1 MTAPNSILV
10 VTADPGRRSRA
21 ESALADLGRLVFADR
36 LGAALQEVGLD
47 QAQIAVVDS
56 ELPGEQ
62 SVIDI
67 LSALGEPGRAIVWV
81 ATPRSDLL
89 DYGGYI
95 QVPHSAADRI
105 LADACRW
112 LLKTRPSRDPS
123 AGSSGSGE
131 LDRVLD
137 VVARVR
143 HDLNNP
149 LTAILAETQLLL
161 MDDHQLTEEQARSL
175 RSVEEMAQ
183 RMREMVKD
191 LRQLKRD

>member
-10 VTADPGRRSRA
+10 VTADPARRSRA

-47 QAQIAVVDS
+47 QAQIAVLDS

-95 QVPHSAADRI
+95 QIPHSGADRI

-112 LLKTRPSRDPS
+112 LLKTRTSRDPS

-161 MDDHQLTEEQARSL
+161 MDDHELTEEQARSL